1 MKKVALFTTFYE
13 VASGYS
19 LVAVAETQLRMLL
32 NGGYEPVAL
41 VQDNFS
47 ASDDSLWRPETIDLR
62 PVIPFMH
69 LGDGKIPDDF
79 DERIDKI
86 YNALKGNLVDVDVCI
101 THDIILQ
108 SFYREHNMAM
118 RKYALERPDLLW
130 LHWIHSCPSEGTD
143 EYPNGCRHTSPP
155 GYIAYPNSSDASK
168 VCRAYRLAGKE
179 WKVITTRS
187 GHSIDPL
194 LVSEYHGLTKDLV
207 EKSDLMGGD
216 VSVVYPA
223 RLDVG
228 KQPEKI
234 IRLMAG
240 VKKMGYEPRLLI
252 IDWQSMGERFQK
264 YIKKLNELA
273 DSLDVGS
280 EVNFTSILNDEC
292 NNGVPRRVVLELMDL
307 SNVYIHPSRIE
318 TYSLVAHEA
327 ILKGNLVVL
336 NFDLPV
342 MQEIY
347 GDSAIYMDFG
357 SDRVNRTYKP
367 DEQTFWDEEAGRI
380 IAELKHNRTLWA
392 QTKARREWSPAAQ
405 WKEFQPLLH
414 MTPVG
419 E

>member
-1 MKKVALFTTFYE
+1 MKRVALFTTFYE

-32 NGGYEPVAL
+32 DGGYEPVAL
-41 VQDNFS
+41 VQENFTADS
-47 ASDDSLWRPETIDLR
+47 DSLWRPEVIDLR
-62 PVIPFMH
+62 AVIPFMH
-69 LGDGKIPDDF
+69 LSGGKIPEDF
-79 DERIDKI
+79 DERVEKI
-86 YNALKGNLVDVDVCI
+86 YAALKDNLTDIDVCI

-118 RKYALERPDLLW
+118 RKYAKERPDLLW

-155 GYIAYPNSSDASK
+155 GYIAYPNSSDAPM
-168 VCRAYRLAGKE
+168 VCRGYRLMGKE
-179 WKVITTRS
+179 WKVVTTRS
-187 GHSIDPL
+187 GHSIDPMA
-194 LVSEYHGLTKDLV
+194 VSEYHKLTRDLV
-207 EKSDLMGGD
+207 SKSDLMDGD

-252 IDWQSMGERFQK
+252 IDWQSMGERFQT
-264 YIKKLNELA
+264 YINKLIKLA
-273 DSLDVGS
+273 ESLGVGA
-280 EVNFTSILNDEC
+280 EVNFTSRLNDEC

-307 SNVYIHPSRIE
+307 SNVYIHPSRVE

-327 ILKGNLVVL
+327 ILKGNLIVL

-342 MQEIY
+342 MREIY

-357 SDRVNRTYKP
+357 SDRVDRTYAP
-367 DEQTFWDEEAGRI
+367 DEQAFWNDEAGRI

-392 QTKARREWSPAAQ
+392 QTRARREWSPKAQ
-405 WKEFQPLLH
+405 WREFEPLLH
-414 MTPVG
+414 LTPVG